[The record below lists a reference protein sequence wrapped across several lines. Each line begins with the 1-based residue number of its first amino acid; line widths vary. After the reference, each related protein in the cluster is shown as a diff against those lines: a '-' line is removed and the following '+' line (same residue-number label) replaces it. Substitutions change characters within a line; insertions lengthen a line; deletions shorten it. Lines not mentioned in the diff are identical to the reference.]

1 MRAVLRMI
9 ALLGV
14 LWTFGCEKPQEVQP
28 PVPSPEQPP
37 AADRPAARPDAPG
50 ETSAAEPAEPDGAK
64 VAAAVGKALFK
75 GVTGRSLDRRP
86 RPDDAPRFRQ

>member
-1 MRAVLRMI
+1 MI
-9 ALLGV
+9 ALLGA
-14 LWTFGCEKPQEVQP
+14 LWTCGCGKPQEVRP
-28 PVPSPEQPP
+28 PASSPDRSP
-37 AADRPAARPDAPG
+37 AADRPAARPDAPS